1 MARKWRVSDAQV
13 TRKVSRCPLAV
24 RLSARLRVT
33 YASLTRHLHFTY
45 ASLTL
50 RLRSLMLHV
59 CFTGASRVF
68 YLWFPYLTLHL
79 HFTYDS
85 LTLHLHFAYASL
97 QTDTP
102 AAAVGTYLAN
112 LNTVFKS
119 SRGSGMRRRNT
130 RHRHCKKVRRPVF
143 SLTPLVAVTP
153 LPARAVLH
161 CEAETAIVA
170 AARCLVPSPAIIIRR
185 YVCLSAVDVEVCQR
199 HVAAVGPKL
208 RTGRGG
214 GGGRN

>member
-1 MARKWRVSDAQV
+1 MFFTAQSMAFTADSSLVPRGGAEAVLTPQPQPRPCCRQ
-13 TRKVSRCPLAV
+13 TRPRRLLAP
-24 RLSARLRVT
+24 T
-33 YASLTRHLHFTY
+33 
-45 ASLTL
+45 
-50 RLRSLMLHV
+50 
-59 CFTGASRVF
+59 
-68 YLWFPYLTLHL
+68 
-79 HFTYDS
+79 
-85 LTLHLHFAYASL
+85 
-97 QTDTP
+97 
-102 AAAVGTYLAN
+102 N
-112 LNTVFKS
+112 LNTIFKS